1 MQIEK
6 KTEKDTES
14 YCCSNP
20 NCKHVFSQNK
30 FLISKLREKVK
41 ELANITNKNL
51 DLSKC
56 IKSLETE
63 RVSNTLKIR
72 EDADRIT
79 ELESRISNKSDYIK
93 TLDKNLS
100 ELREKI
106 GKLTKEIEDAII
118 LKNERIAKQVIA
130 ERKIN
135 QEIETRAKIQGEI
148 INLREKMANS
158 IRLEGVIAEKKIED
172 AKRIQDLELETN
184 LLIDAKQPVKA
195 KVQGSKDVEFEHTID
210 EAKDL
215 QINKIKMEKQEKS
228 FKAQDLPATKFTY
241 SEQTTKKV
249 DEEKD
254 STSNNGCGFYF
265 GYLSERDKG
274 EAISTAC
281 VECPKSI
288 DCMLSKVHKSNDS
301 VKEIKK
307 WYHFK

>member
-63 RVSNTLKIR
+63 RVSNKLKIR
-72 EDADRIT
+72 EDADRLT
-79 ELESRISNKSDYIK
+79 ELENRISNKSDYIK

-106 GKLTKEIEDAII
+106 GKLTKE
-118 LKNERIAKQVIA
+118 R
-130 ERKIN
+130 
-135 QEIETRAKIQGEI
+135 
-148 INLREKMANS
+148 
-158 IRLEGVIAEKKIED
+158 ED

-184 LLIDAKQPVKA
+184 LLRDAKQPMKA

-215 QINKIKMEKQEKS
+215 QINKIKMQKQEKS

-241 SEQTTKKV
+241 SEQTTKKD

-307 WYHFK
+307 WYHFR